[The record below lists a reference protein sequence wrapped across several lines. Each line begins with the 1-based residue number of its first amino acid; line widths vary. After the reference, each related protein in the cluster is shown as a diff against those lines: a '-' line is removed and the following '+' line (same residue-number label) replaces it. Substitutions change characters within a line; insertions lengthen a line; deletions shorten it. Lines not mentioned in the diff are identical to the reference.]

1 MKLEELLVPIN
12 PDSVVEGN
20 IKLKQG
26 HFYSLLTLNAF
37 KSESLVFFWL
47 YWLPQLI
54 SKVFEALF
62 DHSSLQ
68 DRNRGQ
74 LVSSWGR

>member
-37 KSESLVFFWL
+37 KSESLVFF
-47 YWLPQLI
+47 
-54 SKVFEALF
+54 
-62 DHSSLQ
+62 
-68 DRNRGQ
+68 
-74 LVSSWGR
+74 